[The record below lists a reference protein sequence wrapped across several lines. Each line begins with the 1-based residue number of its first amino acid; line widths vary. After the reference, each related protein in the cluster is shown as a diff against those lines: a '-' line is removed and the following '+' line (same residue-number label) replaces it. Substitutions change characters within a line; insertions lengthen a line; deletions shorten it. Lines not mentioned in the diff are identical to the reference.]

1 MNKTLENYYTAL
13 ERLKNN
19 VPINVP
25 IGTKINNDT
34 VALEAGK
41 KRGAIKS
48 GRIQFLE
55 LVEEI
60 KKVQEEENIELKKY
74 KLLAEKYKIKS
85 IEYKDLYEKSLNREL
100 MLLERLNELEKRL
113 SFINSIKN
121 KG

>member
-1 MNKTLENYYTAL
+1 MNKTLEDYYTAL

-19 VPINVP
+19 APINVP

-41 KRGAIKS
+41 KRGAIKR
-48 GRIQFLE
+48 GRTQFHD

-60 KKVQEEENIELKKY
+60 KKVQKEDNKELKKY
-74 KLLAEKYKIKS
+74 KTLVDKYKIKS
-85 IEYKDLYEKSLNREL
+85 NEYRELYEKSLNREL

-113 SFINSIKN
+113 SFTNSIKN